1 MSENLQH
8 PIDKNAANTLNNCE
22 YFCAWSV
29 VYVYKLTYQQR
40 VAVYG
45 RQRCVLN

>member
-8 PIDKNAANTLNNCE
+8 PIDKNAANTLNKCE
-22 YFCAWSV
+22 YSRAWFGI
-29 VYVYKLTYQQR
+29 YVYKLTYQQR